1 MRGANCAAEGTAHR
15 MNAGQFLRNLGRY
28 WWIVVLATIATGA
41 GAAVLDAVRK
51 PDYSGFARVV
61 VRPSSKLTDSRI
73 LVDTVGQMG
82 ARYVTG
88 TFAQTFTSE
97 QVRVA
102 AQQAVGLSVAEATR
116 YPLQANVLPDT
127 VVIEVS
133 GTGPDPAVLA
143 KYIDA
148 TVNATVQQ
156 TITLFGVME
165 LQPLQTAN
173 VPPTPTS
180 PRPLRDIPLGLALGL
195 ILGALLAWTLA
206 YMREQQMARQTGQ
219 LNRTFWDT
227 QAEWDERVKGGQ
239 VGPTQG
245 PAIRGQGSGTVSRP

>member
-1 MRGANCAAEGTAHR
+1 MRGAKRAVERAAHR
-15 MNAGQFLRNLGRY
+15 MNAGQFLRSLVRY
-28 WWIVVLATIATGA
+28 WWIVLLATVAAGA

-102 AQQAVGLSVAEATR
+102 AQQAVGLSVAEATH

-143 KYIDA
+143 KYLDA
-148 TVNATVQQ
+148 TVSATVQQ

-165 LQPLQTAN
+165 LQPLEAAN
-173 VPPTPTS
+173 VPLIPTS
-180 PRPLRDIPLGLALGL
+180 PRPLRDIPLALALGL
-195 ILGALLAWTLA
+195 ILGALLAWTFE
-206 YMREQQMARQTGQ
+206 YMRELRIARQSGQ
-219 LNRTFWDT
+219 LNRSFWDT

-239 VGPTQG
+239 VEPTQG
-245 PAIRGQGSGTVSRP
+245 PVIRGQGSGTVSRP